1 MRNDH
6 GVWISLKGYF
16 FFFFSV
22 AKFARRRMK
31 KTIISWYKKYLFVN
45 NFGLDLFQVYNF
57 LD

>member
-1 MRNDH
+1 MRNDRRLDI
-6 GVWISLKGYF
+6 VERIF